1 MTGPRLSYSLPQRYT
16 MPIEHLLVITPTPA
30 PVQPVRKGWDP
41 YGAVQIQDLPGVDSV
56 WVYGR
61 MSSAPAQPVTPEQAA
76 TSRRLFSGV
85 WKPTSQE
92 ELVNDLR
99 AAFAPCEIEATAT

>member
-1 MTGPRLSYSLPQRYT
+1 
-16 MPIEHLLVITPTPA
+16 MPIKHLLVIAPTPA

-41 YGAVQIQDLPGVDSV
+41 YGAVQVKDLPGVDSV

-61 MSSAPAQPVTPEQAA
+61 PSDIPAQPATPEQAA
-76 TSRRLFSGV
+76 TSRRLFAGV
-85 WKPTSQE
+85 WKPSSME

-99 AAFAPCEIEATAT
+99 AAFSPCEVEGMAT